1 MQYAPT
7 TGKQSMHYVLASIV
21 IVAILGIQTW
31 VIAFNTYGRYWPF
44 INYPMY
50 SGIHREGDRLDVY
63 YPVFATFE
71 DASEKQILP
80 SDLEINVFTF
90 QKVFVAAILCAVHG
104 DKPGVYAKRK
114 CKEGELSRV
123 KDLLKS
129 YEGRA
134 GQRIVRLRVADYPLI
149 LSRGRPKEV
158 PAETLEVLD
167 LG

>member
-1 MQYAPT
+1 MQFVT
-7 TGKQSMHYVLASIV
+7 KTGSRSMHYVLVSLV

-31 VIAFNTYGRYWPF
+31 VIAFNKYARYWPF

-50 SGIHREGDRLDVY
+50 SGIKREGDRLDVY

-71 DASEKQILP
+71 DASEKQIVP

-104 DKPGVYAKRK
+104 DKPSAYPKRK

-123 KDLLKS
+123 KDMLMT
-129 YEGRA
+129 YEARA
-134 GQRIVRLRVADYPLI
+134 GQRIVRLRVEDYPLI
-149 LSRGRPKEV
+149 FTRDG
-158 PAETLEVLD
+158 PAKAPAKTLEVLD